1 MRDGLLVKVINFDEN
16 LKQFVNLRT
25 TAKFF
30 HDFTDFCEVIN
41 EVCEEY
47 NLNVEI
53 EKGTD
58 GGKGYYTDSVD
69 FYFFNSN
76 NDLIGSMSAIVLVNA
91 DTCLNEF
98 KNRIK

>member
-16 LKQFVNLRT
+16 LKQFVPLRT
-25 TAKFF
+25 
-30 HDFTDFCEVIN
+30 HDFTDFCEVVN
-41 EVCEEY
+41 ETCEEH
-47 NLNVEI
+47 NLTVEI

-69 FYFFNSN
+69 FYFFDSD
-76 NDLIGSMSAIVLVNA
+76 NDLIGTISVMVLVNA
-91 DTCLNEF
+91 ETCLSEF

>member
-16 LKQFVNLRT
+16 LKQFVNLRIL
-25 TAKFF
+25 KNHF
-30 HDFTDFCEVIN
+30 HDFTDFCEIIN
-41 EVCEEY
+41 EVCEEH
-47 NLNVEI
+47 NLIIEI

-69 FYFFNSN
+69 FYFFDSN
-76 NDLIGSMSAIVLVNA
+76 NNLIGTISVMVLVNA
-91 DTCLNEF
+91 ETCLNEF

>member
-76 NDLIGSMSAIVLVNA
+76 NDLIGSMSVMVLVNA

-98 KNRIK
+98 KNKIK